1 MTKTNKKFLM
11 EVTAVDPDW
20 LKELAPTL
28 YEVGIFEESENDKFF
43 GN

>member
-11 EVTAVDPDW
+11 EVTAIDPDW

-28 YEVGIFEESENDKFF
+28 YEVGTFDEPESDLGF
-43 GN
+43 